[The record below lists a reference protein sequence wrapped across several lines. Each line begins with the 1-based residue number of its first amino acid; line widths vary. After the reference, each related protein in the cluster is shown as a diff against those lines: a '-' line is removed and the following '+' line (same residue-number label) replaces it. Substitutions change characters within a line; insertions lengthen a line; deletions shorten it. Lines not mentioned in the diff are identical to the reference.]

1 MRASWLCAV
10 GVVLLGT
17 AGTTAGRRVARAA
30 EPAAARA
37 LSGAFTTVARSVAP
51 AVVRLELGGAGQ
63 AEASGV
69 ILDTRGNVITGSGAF
84 AGWVRPAGTAT
95 GGVAVV
101 LADGRRLAA
110 ELVGLDGGNE
120 TAVVRMLAPPND
132 LTAARFGDSDGVAV
146 GDWVLALGSPP
157 GLEQSVSAGIISSR
171 PRPDAGDDSSSPRYL
186 LTDAS
191 LDPGESGGPLIDL
204 DGEVVGLTTVEGAGP
219 AGGCASAIPINRV
232 RRAAVALI
240 RDGHAAHPFIGVGV
254 RDPRDLKP
262 GERQRLGAA
271 PPRGALVSHVLAGAP
286 AARAGL
292 RAGDL
297 ITSVDDR
304 DVPAPAALV
313 ELISEKDVGTPVV
326 IGYVRQGNDRV
337 ARLSVGD
344 LPGPAPQANTASF

>member
-1 MRASWLCAV
+1 
-10 GVVLLGT
+10 
-17 AGTTAGRRVARAA
+17 
-30 EPAAARA
+30 
-37 LSGAFTTVARSVAP
+37 VARSVAP

-63 AEASGV
+63 VEASGV
-69 ILDTRGNVITGSGAF
+69 ILDTRGNVITGSRAF
-84 AGWVRPAGTAT
+84 AGWGRPAATAA
-95 GGVAVV
+95 GGIVVV

-120 TAVVRMLAPPND
+120 MAVVRMLAPPND

-146 GDWVLALGSPP
+146 GDWVLAMGSPP
-157 GLEQSVSAGIISSR
+157 GLEQTVSAGIISSR

-191 LDPGESGGPLIDL
+191 VDPGGPLIDL
-204 DGEVVGLTTVEGAGP
+204 DGEVVGLTTARDTGS

-254 RDPRDLKP
+254 RDPRDLRP
-262 GERQRLGAA
+262 GARQALGAA

-326 IGYVRQGNDRV
+326 IGYVRQGSDRV

-344 LPGPAPQANTASF
+344 LPAPAPQANTASF